1 VSVKALRD
9 RARPQSPQFRRVG
22 SVAEERSENEAALAW
37 ARGSNWLLQNPNGEA
52 FPICTHVI
60 ARFGG

>member
-1 VSVKALRD
+1 VSD
-9 RARPQSPQFRRVG
+9 PSPK
-22 SVAEERSENEAALAW
+22 SEANEAALAW